1 MILRGPKAI
10 WAPRPLTCGT
20 AIDTAGEL
28 HGHESRVFK
37 ASFSPVNDT
46 LLATA
51 SEDAT
56 VRLWD
61 VSRCEELYKLEHED
75 AVYSAKFSPNGSFL
89 VTAGCDGKII
99 LWDLKR
105 LAWNAAAGTGDAAAV
120 QTISLGS
127 EAFGAHFVDDNT
139 IACAVDDKKVLPVP
153 LLRLLP
159 RSRPTSHSESPAT
172 MQSRRPKPR

>member
-61 VSRCEELYKLEHED
+61 VSRCEELYKLE
-75 AVYSAKFSPNGSFL
+75 
-89 VTAGCDGKII
+89 
-99 LWDLKR
+99 
-105 LAWNAAAGTGDAAAV
+105 
-120 QTISLGS
+120 
-127 EAFGAHFVDDNT
+127 
-139 IACAVDDKKVLPVP
+139 
-153 LLRLLP
+153 
-159 RSRPTSHSESPAT
+159 
-172 MQSRRPKPR
+172 